1 MHVVHSNSSLSG
13 SGGCYDVN
21 MYLCLH
27 ESLQNYDSSLSGVR
41 QQMGIDENKRLCH
54 LSLDFHSKPFWK
66 NKKSLFQ
73 AQGRELRFD

>member
-1 MHVVHSNSSLSG
+1 MHVVHPNSSLSG

-21 MYLCLH
+21 MYLCH

-41 QQMGIDENKRLCH
+41 QQMGIDENKSH
-54 LSLDFHSKPFWK
+54 LNLDFHSKPFWE

-73 AQGRELRFD
+73 AQGLKLRFD